1 MAELLIAYADYVVTV
16 DKRRRV
22 IRNGAVAVG
31 GDKILE
37 VGKSK
42 ALKTKYGKKAG
53 RVLSAKGKLVL
64 PGFVE
69 GHIHHTQHLARGVGD
84 NLFIRPWLMHFIY
97 PFEAVMTAEEAYISS
112 LHCQWEMLRAGA
124 TTFIETANYFPRE
137 LARATDETGMR
148 GIFCRST
155 YDQGQR
161 SFGKLPAKLF
171 TQTTSQ
177 ALKRAEKDFLDWNG
191 ACGGRFRGG
200 FNLRI
205 PTNCSDKLI
214 VGIHKLA
221 DKYGALIQSHVA
233 SVFEQLTS
241 SLYEHGMS
249 EFERIEKLGAW
260 GPNWLLIHM
269 GWVRPK
275 EMELLKRHDV
285 KVCHCPSCTMHLGY
299 GNFMHGSFPEMVE
312 MGITVCLGSDASP
325 AGGFVD
331 IVKNMYLAANGHRE
345 TRMDPSVMTIETVIE
360 MATLNGAKSAL
371 WEDEIGSLEKGK
383 KADIVLFDMSGPEW
397 FPRFNP
403 LYNLVHASNGT
414 NADTAVIDG
423 KVVMEGGKILGID
436 GEALLKEV
444 QRCGRAILKRAGL
457 GHLNKMNWPV
467 IG

>member
-1 MAELLIAYADYVVTV
+1 MVDLLIADADYVVTV
-16 DKRRRV
+16 DRKRRV
-22 IRNGAVAVG
+22 IRNGAVAVR
-31 GDKILE
+31 GDRILD

-42 ALKTKYGKKAG
+42 DLKARYGKRAG
-53 RVLSAKGKLVL
+53 RTISAKGKLVL
-64 PGFVE
+64 PGMVE
-69 GHIHHTQHLARGVGD
+69 GHIHHTQHLARGARD
-84 NLFIRPWLMHFIY
+84 NLFVRPWLMQFIY
-97 PFEAVMTAEEAYISS
+97 PFEAVMTPEEAYISS

-124 TTFIETANYFPRE
+124 TTFIETANYFPGE
-137 LARATDETGMR
+137 LARATEETGMR

-161 SFGKLPAKLF
+161 SFGRLPARLF
-171 TQTTSQ
+171 TQTTAQ
-177 ALKRAEKDFLDWNG
+177 ALRRAERDFRDWHG
-191 ACGGRFRGG
+191 ACGGRLRGG

-205 PTNCSDKLI
+205 PTNCTDRLI
-214 VGIHKLA
+214 VGIQKLA

-241 SLYEHGMS
+241 SMVEHGMS

-299 GNFMHGSFPEMVE
+299 GNFSHGHFPEMLE

-331 IVKNMYLAANGHRE
+331 IVKNMYLAANGHRDA
-345 TRMDPSVMTIETVIE
+345 RLDPSVMTVETVIE

-371 WEDEIGSLEKGK
+371 WEDEIG
-383 KADIVLFDMSGPEW
+383 
-397 FPRFNP
+397 
-403 LYNLVHASNGT
+403 
-414 NADTAVIDG
+414 
-423 KVVMEGGKILGID
+423 
-436 GEALLKEV
+436 
-444 QRCGRAILKRAGL
+444 
-457 GHLNKMNWPV
+457 
-467 IG
+467 